1 MSVVSPSRPPRPDEL
16 ELLIR
21 EARARHRKRLLRA
34 AALVVLLAGAAIAA
48 YSIVSGGSPA
58 ASKAGRG
65 ASAVTSEGKCGIR
78 VAGPRILA
86 ADGRTVYR
94 EPVPDGEVHSNSIPS
109 QVRCS
114 TSATW
119 VVWDNG
125 AGMMQ
130 EGYVGAR
137 SVDRGRTWKLVFAER
152 FFGVK
157 APHEL
162 DSYLGPWLLSGHVA
176 YFVGSCPAC
185 STKTLQGTISLWVTK
200 DAGRTFRMYKVPALT
215 GYGPTGIRVS
225 GRNVIIRA
233 RRVARKTGSPPYK
246 TYAHRTVTCTSPDD
260 PPSVDSTPCR

>member
-1 MSVVSPSRPPRPDEL
+1 MSVLSPPEPREDEL

-21 EARARHRKRLLRA
+21 EARTRQRKRRLA
-34 AALVVLLAGAAIAA
+34 AAAFVALLAGAATAA
-48 YSIVSGGSPA
+48 YSIESSGISA
-58 ASKAGRG
+58 ASKTGG
-65 ASAVTSEGKCGIR
+65 GTSAVTSEGKCGIQ
-78 VAGPRILA
+78 VAGPRVLA

-94 EPVPDGEVHSNSIPS
+94 EPVPDGEVHPNSIPS
-109 QVRCS
+109 EVRCS
-114 TSATW
+114 TSAIW

-125 AGMMQ
+125 VGMMQ

-137 SVDRGRTWKLVFAER
+137 SIDRGRTWKLVFAER
-152 FFGVK
+152 YFGVK

-162 DSYLGPWLLSGHVA
+162 DSYLGPWLLRGHVA

-185 STKTLQGTISLWVTK
+185 STKTLQGTISLWVTR

-233 RRVARKTGSPPYK
+233 RRVARKTGSPPYEIDV
-246 TYAHRTVTCTSPDD
+246 HRTVT
-260 PPSVDSTPCR
+260 VHVA